1 MCRKLLHDYLFPAYC
16 VYILVEFSMFVQM
29 QGFSEYF
36 HPCFLWHLE
45 RGCSS
50 NCFYIRFKPFP
61 FKFSTSRAN
70 FFFFFHCESSYWGGK
85 SNRKGYPVYLSIR
98 MSRWILDHNIR
109 CRISKLRPKYLLEWR
124 KQQLCAPEKNV
135 AHHGPCP
142 RKVKPLFLQRRTC
155 TAYLQ
160 QSLAMLSCK

>member
-70 FFFFFHCESSYWGGK
+70 FFFFFIVKAVIEGEKATEKAIQCISASGCPDESWTITSDVGYPNYAPNTCLNGESSNSVPQKKMWHTMVHVRGK
-85 SNRKGYPVYLSIR
+85 
-98 MSRWILDHNIR
+98 
-109 CRISKLRPKYLLEWR
+109 
-124 KQQLCAPEKNV
+124 
-135 AHHGPCP
+135 
-142 RKVKPLFLQRRTC
+142 
-155 TAYLQ
+155 
-160 QSLAMLSCK
+160 